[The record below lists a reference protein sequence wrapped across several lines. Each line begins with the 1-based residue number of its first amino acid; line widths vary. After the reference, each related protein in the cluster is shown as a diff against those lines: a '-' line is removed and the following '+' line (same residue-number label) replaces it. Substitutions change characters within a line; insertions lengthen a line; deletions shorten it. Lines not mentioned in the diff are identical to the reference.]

1 MMMQMK
7 VLMNYL
13 IALTILCI
21 NEKGMCPAYISKI
34 SSNCEKKNFLMVPN
48 EKKKNCIILRY
59 KNYLHYY
66 MDNFKT

>member
-34 SSNCEKKNFLMVPN
+34 SSNCEKKNFLN
-48 EKKKNCIILRY
+48 GSK
-59 KNYLHYY
+59 
-66 MDNFKT
+66 

>member
-1 MMMQMK
+1 MMQMK

-34 SSNCEKKNFLMVPN
+34 ISNCEKKKFLN
-48 EKKKNCIILRY
+48 GSK
-59 KNYLHYY
+59 
-66 MDNFKT
+66 

>member
-21 NEKGMCPAYISKI
+21 NEKEMCPAYISKI
-34 SSNCEKKNFLMVPN
+34 NSNCEKK
-48 EKKKNCIILRY
+48 KKILNGS
-59 KNYLHYY
+59 K
-66 MDNFKT
+66 

>member
-1 MMMQMK
+1 MMQMK

-21 NEKGMCPAYISKI
+21 NEKEMCPAYISKI
-34 SSNCEKKNFLMVPN
+34 SSNCEKKKKFLMVPN
-48 EKKKNCIILRY
+48 EKKKNCIILQY